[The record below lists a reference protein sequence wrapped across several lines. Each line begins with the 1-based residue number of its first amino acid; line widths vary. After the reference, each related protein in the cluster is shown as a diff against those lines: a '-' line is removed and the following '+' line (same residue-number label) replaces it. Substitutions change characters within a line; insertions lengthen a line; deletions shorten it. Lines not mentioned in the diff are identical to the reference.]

1 MRKPVKSLNSVLLSP
16 VLSCAM
22 TCLAA
27 LLLFVL
33 QTIYRPCQA
42 QEHSS
47 LRFVGIGDWGGIPS
61 SPFYTAHE
69 QGIAQELGRVA
80 ESVGLDFVLSL
91 GDHFYYNG
99 VKNVDDIRFKATFE
113 RVFSHPALIAVPWY
127 LVAGNH
133 DHLGNVSAQI
143 AYSTRS
149 ERWHFPELYYELH
162 FKVPHTT
169 VSMTVLMIDT
179 VVLCGNT
186 YEGDQPQGPE
196 DPTHA
201 EQQFEWIKKTLQNT
215 KSEYVVVAGHYP
227 VWSIGHHGPTRCL
240 VEKLRPLLKKY
251 NVTLYLSGHDHNL
264 QFIREEDG
272 SSFVVSGSGDV
283 LNNSTSHRKSF
294 PSSWQV
300 FSSAV
305 NHTLGG
311 FVYFEVTQSKMSI
324 SYLQLDGKCVYQTS
338 LPKRTI

>member
-1 MRKPVKSLNSVLLSP
+1 MRKPVKRLNSVLL
-16 VLSCAM
+16 CAM

-47 LRFVGIGDWGGIPS
+47 LRFVGIGDWGGIPF

-69 QGIAQELGRVA
+69 QRIAQELGRVA

-162 FKVPHTT
+162 FKIPHTN

-186 YEGDQPQGPE
+186 YEGDQPQRPE

-283 LNNSTSHRKSF
+283 LNNSTSHMKSF